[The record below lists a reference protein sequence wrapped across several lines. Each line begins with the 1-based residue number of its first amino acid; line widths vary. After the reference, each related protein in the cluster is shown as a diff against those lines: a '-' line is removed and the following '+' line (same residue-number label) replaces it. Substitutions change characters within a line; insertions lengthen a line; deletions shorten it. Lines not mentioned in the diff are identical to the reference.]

1 MYGDVFLKDVTFIED
16 EKFIIDIMSDFKKHK
31 KGLIFKEVAEE
42 LLHPVLENKGRRQN
56 TRWVRSE
63 LVLLESFL
71 RNLPT
76 LYNVMGREEQKLAMQ
91 MNLTEQKIV
100 KKKMKKMTDGSFLA
114 RLVGYSQILNGYAK
128 ASLSCQYSGRFA
140 SSVMKDVNSEA
151 DTLQSGSQQFDWE
164 DEPLKYAGIG
174 TPTHIIDNL
183 KAGIFQPFVTKQ
195 AKQRRARL
203 LNVERSHRREVLAN
217 LGDDEEI
224 EEVHDTLSWI
234 NRTEN
239 LTSDDIVVG
248 EIPVEN
254 FTEDEENKVKE
265 KMRETCSDLKDS
277 LEERRTDGDMSEVSE
292 LLAGKFEW
300 FHPNL
305 LAQDGEGYNDQIDEL
320 RIKVG
325 RLNELVGDV
334 SEEGGDNDMALFIG
348 YLRWATLFKE
358 KKTSK
363 DVLDE
368 DIWKEYWKLA
378 SVRDEMKPFVKAF
391 EYLQIKSYSE
401 AIAET
406 VGSVMVMAKAKSRN
420 CEPVNFAKEIFCR
433 FNLPPL
439 HICRRKMIPTIAEDL
454 LTHLQFHRKLERSR
468 YLFLQ
473 I

>member
-1 MYGDVFLKDVTFIED
+1 M
-16 EKFIIDIMSDFKKHK
+16 
-31 KGLIFKEVAEE
+31 
-42 LLHPVLENKGRRQN
+42 
-56 TRWVRSE
+56 
-63 LVLLESFL
+63 
-71 RNLPT
+71 
-76 LYNVMGREEQKLAMQ
+76 
-91 MNLTEQKIV
+91 
-100 KKKMKKMTDGSFLA
+100 
-114 RLVGYSQILNGYAK
+114 
-128 ASLSCQYSGRFA
+128 
-140 SSVMKDVNSEA
+140 
-151 DTLQSGSQQFDWE
+151 
-164 DEPLKYAGIG
+164 
-174 TPTHIIDNL
+174 
-183 KAGIFQPFVTKQ
+183 
-195 AKQRRARL
+195 
-203 LNVERSHRREVLAN
+203 
-217 LGDDEEI
+217 
-224 EEVHDTLSWI
+224 
-234 NRTEN
+234 
-239 LTSDDIVVG
+239 
-248 EIPVEN
+248 
-254 FTEDEENKVKE
+254 
-265 KMRETCSDLKDS
+265 KDS

-305 LAQDGEGYNDQIDEL
+305 LAQDGEGYKDQIDEL

-420 CEPVNFAKEIFCR
+420 CEPVNFAKVIFCR